1 MGDASYF
8 INPKMQGLAN
18 RLRQRAADY
27 RLIASKSNDPS
38 SWLLSATNLDS
49 QSAII
54 LEAMKQGKPMP
65 KVGFGDEPFRG

>member
-1 MGDASYF
+1 MPDASHF
-8 INPKMQGLAN
+8 INSNMLKCAA
-18 RLRQRAADY
+18 RLRQCAADY

-38 SWLLSATNLDS
+38 SWLFSANKFDL
-49 QSAII
+49 QAAII

>member
-1 MGDASYF
+1 MPDASYF
-8 INPKMQGLAN
+8 FNPDMQDRAN

-38 SWLLSATNLDS
+38 SWLFSATKLDS
-49 QSAII
+49 QAAII